1 MNTPQDIDQILD
13 EIVTLP
19 SMPGTLIHVTELLE
33 EPDYSVEDVAKVI
46 SADPAIT
53 LKTLR
58 LVNSAYY
65 GIRQQV
71 TSVEHAIVLLGA
83 KVIRNLVLTAT
94 ALDSVQQGAEPFF
107 RHSVATAVCLR
118 AMANVHSL
126 PADTAP
132 EQAFIY
138 GLLHDVGKIVLEEY
152 MPEEWQTAQE
162 LARSEGMPLFAAE
175 QQRLGIDHAMVGA
188 RLAAR
193 WRLSDELVSA
203 IAGHHE
209 LSQSTEPAFR
219 GLAAWTSLANYIT
232 ASAGFPCNHSTPVAL
247 AEGAWEETGVPV
259 EELPRLLE
267 AFFTATPAIQELIED
282 AKD

>member
-1 MNTPQDIDQILD
+1 MNTPDDIDQLLD

-33 EPDYSVEDVAKVI
+33 DPEYSVEDVAKVI

-94 ALDSVQQGAEPFF
+94 ALESVQQGAAPFF

-126 PADTAP
+126 PADTTP

-138 GLLHDVGKIVLEEY
+138 GLLHDVGKIVLEEI
-152 MPEEWQTAQE
+152 MPEEMQTAQE
-162 LARSEGMPLFAAE
+162 MACSEGIPLFAAE
-175 QQRLGIDHAMVGA
+175 QRRLGIDHAMVGA

-193 WRLSDELVSA
+193 WGLSDELVSA
-203 IAGHHE
+203 IAGHHD
-209 LSQSTEPAFR
+209 LSQSTDPAFR
-219 GLAAWTSLANYIT
+219 GLTAWTSLANYVT
-232 ASAGFPCNHSTPVAL
+232 ASAGFPCDYPAPVAL
-247 AEGAWEETGVPV
+247 AEGAWEEIAVPV
-259 EELPRLLE
+259 NDLPRLLE
-267 AFFTATPAIQELIED
+267 AFFSAAPAIPELMED